1 MHEKVRSE
9 ENKAG
14 KGDWE
19 CVVGLQFG
27 EYVGKRKGLGKKVAL
42 KQRFE
47 GGERL
52 SHADIYLAEESSRK
66 EEWQVQR
73 P

>member
-1 MHEKVRSE
+1 M
-9 ENKAG
+9 
-14 KGDWE
+14 
-19 CVVGLQFG
+19 VGLQFG

>member
-1 MHEKVRSE
+1 MGSMWERGKV
-9 ENKAG
+9 
-14 KGDWE
+14 
-19 CVVGLQFG
+19 CHLLLG
-27 EYVGKRKGLGKKVAL
+27 EKVAL

>member
-1 MHEKVRSE
+1 M
-9 ENKAG
+9 
-14 KGDWE
+14 
-19 CVVGLQFG
+19 GLQSG
-27 EYVGKRKGLGKKVAL
+27 EYVGKRKGLGEKMTL

-47 GGERL
+47 GGEGV